1 MIKPAVAGFFNY
13 LTGWRHLSC
22 RIAQDHTLNGSND
35 MTTAISSRNERAF
48 SAPALLVAG
57 AFFMEFLDG
66 TVIAT
71 ALPDMARD
79 FGVSAVE
86 LNIGISAYL
95 ITLAVL
101 IPASGWIAD
110 RFGARAIFTLALAI
124 FTLASVFCGL
134 STEVN
139 TFVAMR
145 ILQGVGGALMVPVG
159 RLAVLRTTPKHL
171 LIKAIATL
179 TWPALVAPIIGPP
192 LGGFITR
199 YASWHWIFFINVP
212 LGLAAIFLSLR
223 LIPDIRETERRSFDL
238 TGFITTAVAMV
249 SLVTAMERLGDR
261 QPAIWPTLALAA
273 LGFGCLLYSIRHFRL
288 AAAPMV
294 RLDALQVPTFRV
306 TMYGGSLFRAS
317 ISAVPFLLPL
327 LFQVGFGMDPFHSG
341 LLVLAVFVG
350 NLTIKPATT
359 PLIRWLGFRRLLLIN
374 GALNVCSLLACAL
387 LTPQTPVWAIM
398 LILYLGGVFRSIQFT
413 GVSTLAFADVPAAQ
427 MSDANTLFSTASQLA
442 VGLGI
447 TLGAIGIRLGEQVG
461 DWLHL
466 STVPG
471 IAFRLSFVFIALI
484 CLVGMID
491 SLHLTKTAGSSVSE
505 KKHK

>member
-1 MIKPAVAGFFNY
+1 MN
-13 LTGWRHLSC
+13 
-22 RIAQDHTLNGSND
+22 
-35 MTTAISSRNERAF
+35 TAISSRDERAF

-79 FGVSAVE
+79 FGVTAVE

-134 STEVN
+134 STEVLI
-139 TFVAMR
+139 FVAMR

-159 RLAVLRTTPKHL
+159 RLAVLRTTPKHQ

-212 LGLAAIFLSLR
+212 LGLAAIILSLR
-223 LIPDIRETERRSFDL
+223 IIPDIRETERRSFDL
-238 TGFITTAVAMV
+238 SGFITTSVAMV

-261 QPAIWPTLALAA
+261 QPQIWPTLALAA
-273 LGFGCLLYSIRHFRL
+273 LGFGCLLYSIRHFRR
-288 AAAPMV
+288 AVAPMV

-466 STVPG
+466 TELPG
-471 IAFRLSFVFIALI
+471 ISFRLSFVFIALI

-491 SLHLTKTAGSSVSE
+491 SLHLAKTAGSSVSE
-505 KKHK
+505 KKK

>member
-1 MIKPAVAGFFNY
+1 MN
-13 LTGWRHLSC
+13 
-22 RIAQDHTLNGSND
+22 
-35 MTTAISSRNERAF
+35 TAISSRDERAF

-79 FGVSAVE
+79 FGVTAVE

-124 FTLASVFCGL
+124 FTLASVLCGL
-134 STEVN
+134 STEVHI
-139 TFVAMR
+139 FVAMR

-159 RLAVLRTTPKHL
+159 RLAVLRTTPKHQ

-212 LGLAAIFLSLR
+212 LGLAAIILSLR
-223 LIPDIRETERRSFDL
+223 IIPDIRETERRSFDL
-238 TGFITTAVAMV
+238 SGFITTSVAMV

-261 QPAIWPTLALAA
+261 QPQIWPTLALAA
-273 LGFGCLLYSIRHFRL
+273 LGFGCLLYSIRHFRR

-447 TLGAIGIRLGEQVG
+447 TLGAIGIRQGEQVG

-466 STVPG
+466 TELPG
-471 IAFRLSFVFIALI
+471 ISFRLSFVFIALI

-491 SLHLTKTAGSSVSE
+491 SLHLAKTAGSSVSE
-505 KKHK
+505 KKK

>member
-1 MIKPAVAGFFNY
+1 MN
-13 LTGWRHLSC
+13 
-22 RIAQDHTLNGSND
+22 
-35 MTTAISSRNERAF
+35 TAISSRDERAF

-79 FGVSAVE
+79 FGVTAVE

-134 STEVN
+134 STEVHI
-139 TFVAMR
+139 FVAMR

-159 RLAVLRTTPKHL
+159 RLAVLRTTPKHQ

-212 LGLAAIFLSLR
+212 LGLAAIILSLR
-223 LIPDIRETERRSFDL
+223 IIPDIRETERRSFDL
-238 TGFITTAVAMV
+238 SGFITTSVAMV

-261 QPAIWPTLALAA
+261 QPQIWPTLALAA
-273 LGFGCLLYSIRHFRL
+273 LGFGCLLYSIRHFRR

-294 RLDALQVPTFRV
+294 RLDSLQVPTFRV

-466 STVPG
+466 TELPG
-471 IAFRLSFVFIALI
+471 ISFRLSFVFIALI

-491 SLHLTKTAGSSVSE
+491 SLHLAKTAGSSVSE
-505 KKHK
+505 KKK

>member
-1 MIKPAVAGFFNY
+1 MN
-13 LTGWRHLSC
+13 
-22 RIAQDHTLNGSND
+22 
-35 MTTAISSRNERAF
+35 TAISSRDERAF

-79 FGVSAVE
+79 FGVTAVE

-134 STEVN
+134 STEVHI
-139 TFVAMR
+139 FVAMR

-159 RLAVLRTTPKHL
+159 RLAVLRTTPKHQ

-212 LGLAAIFLSLR
+212 LGLAAIILLLR
-223 LIPDIRETERRSFDL
+223 IIPDIRETERRSFDL
-238 TGFITTAVAMV
+238 SGFITTSVAMV

-261 QPAIWPTLALAA
+261 QPQIWPTLALAA
-273 LGFGCLLYSIRHFRL
+273 LGFGCLLYSIRHFRR

-387 LTPQTPVWAIM
+387 LTPQTQVWAIM

-466 STVPG
+466 TELPG
-471 IAFRLSFVFIALI
+471 ISFRLSFVFIALI

-491 SLHLTKTAGSSVSE
+491 SLHLAKTAGSSVSE
-505 KKHK
+505 KKK

>member
-1 MIKPAVAGFFNY
+1 MN
-13 LTGWRHLSC
+13 
-22 RIAQDHTLNGSND
+22 
-35 MTTAISSRNERAF
+35 TAISSRDERAF

-79 FGVSAVE
+79 FGVTAVE

-134 STEVN
+134 STEVHI
-139 TFVAMR
+139 FVAMR
-145 ILQGVGGALMVPVG
+145 VGGALMVPVG
-159 RLAVLRTTPKHL
+159 RLAVLRTTPKHQ

-212 LGLAAIFLSLR
+212 LGLAAIILSLR
-223 LIPDIRETERRSFDL
+223 IIPDIRETERRSFDL
-238 TGFITTAVAMV
+238 SGFITTSVAMV

-261 QPAIWPTLALAA
+261 QPQIWPTLALAA
-273 LGFGCLLYSIRHFRL
+273 LGFGCLLYSIRHFRR

-466 STVPG
+466 TELPG
-471 IAFRLSFVFIALI
+471 ISFRLSFVFIALI

-491 SLHLTKTAGSSVSE
+491 SLHLAKTAGSSVSE
-505 KKHK
+505 KKK

>member
-1 MIKPAVAGFFNY
+1 MN
-13 LTGWRHLSC
+13 
-22 RIAQDHTLNGSND
+22 
-35 MTTAISSRNERAF
+35 TAISSRDERAF

-79 FGVSAVE
+79 FGVTAVE

-101 IPASGWIAD
+101 IPASVWIAD

-134 STEVN
+134 STEVHI
-139 TFVAMR
+139 FVAMR

-159 RLAVLRTTPKHL
+159 RLAVLRTTPKHQ

-212 LGLAAIFLSLR
+212 LGLAAIILSLR
-223 LIPDIRETERRSFDL
+223 IIPDIRETERRSFDL
-238 TGFITTAVAMV
+238 SGFITTSVAMV

-261 QPAIWPTLALAA
+261 QPQIWPTLALAA
-273 LGFGCLLYSIRHFRL
+273 LGFGCLLYSIRHFRR

-466 STVPG
+466 TELPG
-471 IAFRLSFVFIALI
+471 ISFRLSFVFIALI

-491 SLHLTKTAGSSVSE
+491 SLHLAKTAGSSVSE
-505 KKHK
+505 KKK

>member
-1 MIKPAVAGFFNY
+1 MN
-13 LTGWRHLSC
+13 
-22 RIAQDHTLNGSND
+22 
-35 MTTAISSRNERAF
+35 TAISSRDERAF

-79 FGVSAVE
+79 FGVTAVE

-134 STEVN
+134 STEVHI
-139 TFVAMR
+139 FVAMR

-159 RLAVLRTTPKHL
+159 RLAVLRTTPKHQ

-212 LGLAAIFLSLR
+212 LGLAAIILSLR
-223 LIPDIRETERRSFDL
+223 IIPDIRETERRSFDL
-238 TGFITTAVAMV
+238 SGFITTSVAMV

-261 QPAIWPTLALAA
+261 QPQIWPTLALAA
-273 LGFGCLLYSIRHFRL
+273 LGFGCLLYSIRHFRR

-374 GALNVCSLLACAL
+374 SALNVCSLLACAL

-413 GVSTLAFADVPAAQ
+413 GLSTLAFADVPAAQ

-466 STVPG
+466 TELPG
-471 IAFRLSFVFIALI
+471 ISFRLSFVFIALI

-491 SLHLTKTAGSSVSE
+491 SLHLAKTAGSSVSE
-505 KKHK
+505 KKK

>member
-1 MIKPAVAGFFNY
+1 MN
-13 LTGWRHLSC
+13 
-22 RIAQDHTLNGSND
+22 
-35 MTTAISSRNERAF
+35 TAISSRDERAF

-79 FGVSAVE
+79 FGVTAVE

-134 STEVN
+134 STEVHI
-139 TFVAMR
+139 FVAMR

-159 RLAVLRTTPKHL
+159 RLAVLRTTPKHQ

-212 LGLAAIFLSLR
+212 LGLAAIILSLR
-223 LIPDIRETERRSFDL
+223 IIPDIRETERRSFDL
-238 TGFITTAVAMV
+238 SGFITTSVAMV

-261 QPAIWPTLALAA
+261 QPQIWPTLALAA
-273 LGFGCLLYSIRHFRL
+273 LGFGCLLYSIRHFRR

-466 STVPG
+466 STLPG
-471 IAFRLSFVFIALI
+471 ISFRLSFVFIALI

-491 SLHLTKTAGSSVSE
+491 SLHLAKTAGSSVSE
-505 KKHK
+505 KKK

>member
-1 MIKPAVAGFFNY
+1 MN
-13 LTGWRHLSC
+13 
-22 RIAQDHTLNGSND
+22 
-35 MTTAISSRNERAF
+35 TAISSRDERAF

-79 FGVSAVE
+79 FGVTAVE

-134 STEVN
+134 STEVHI
-139 TFVAMR
+139 FVAMR

-159 RLAVLRTTPKHL
+159 RLAVLRTTPKHQ

-212 LGLAAIFLSLR
+212 LGLAAIILSLR
-223 LIPDIRETERRSFDL
+223 IIPDIRETERRSFDL
-238 TGFITTAVAMV
+238 SGFITTSVAMV

-261 QPAIWPTLALAA
+261 QPQIWPTLALAA
-273 LGFGCLLYSIRHFRL
+273 LGFGCLLYSIRHFRR

-398 LILYLGGVFRSIQFT
+398 LILYLGGLFRSIQFT
-413 GVSTLAFADVPAAQ
+413 GVSTLAFADVPTAQ

-466 STVPG
+466 TELPG
-471 IAFRLSFVFIALI
+471 ISFRLSFVFIALI

-491 SLHLTKTAGSSVSE
+491 SLHLAKTAGSSVSE
-505 KKHK
+505 KKK

>member
-1 MIKPAVAGFFNY
+1 MN
-13 LTGWRHLSC
+13 
-22 RIAQDHTLNGSND
+22 
-35 MTTAISSRNERAF
+35 TAISSRDERAF

-71 ALPDMARD
+71 ALPDMVRD
-79 FGVSAVE
+79 FGVTAVE

-134 STEVN
+134 STEVHI
-139 TFVAMR
+139 FVAMR

-159 RLAVLRTTPKHL
+159 RLAVLRTTPKHQ

-212 LGLAAIFLSLR
+212 LGLAAIILSLR
-223 LIPDIRETERRSFDL
+223 IIPDIRETERRSFDL
-238 TGFITTAVAMV
+238 SGFITTSVAMV

-261 QPAIWPTLALAA
+261 QPQIWPTLALAA
-273 LGFGCLLYSIRHFRL
+273 LGFGCLLYSIRHFRR

-447 TLGAIGIRLGEQVG
+447 TLGAISIRLGEQVG

-466 STVPG
+466 TELPG
-471 IAFRLSFVFIALI
+471 ISFRLSFVFIALI

-491 SLHLTKTAGSSVSE
+491 SLHLAKTAGSSVSE
-505 KKHK
+505 KKK

>member
-1 MIKPAVAGFFNY
+1 MN
-13 LTGWRHLSC
+13 
-22 RIAQDHTLNGSND
+22 
-35 MTTAISSRNERAF
+35 TAISSRDERAF

-79 FGVSAVE
+79 FGVTAVE
-86 LNIGISAYL
+86 LIIGISAYL

-134 STEVN
+134 STEVHI
-139 TFVAMR
+139 FVTMR

-159 RLAVLRTTPKHL
+159 RLAVLRTTPKHQ

-212 LGLAAIFLSLR
+212 LGLAAIILSLR
-223 LIPDIRETERRSFDL
+223 IIPDIRETERRSFDL
-238 TGFITTAVAMV
+238 SGFITTSVAMV

-261 QPAIWPTLALAA
+261 QPQIWPTLALAA
-273 LGFGCLLYSIRHFRL
+273 LGFGCLLYSIRHFRR

-466 STVPG
+466 TELPG
-471 IAFRLSFVFIALI
+471 ISFRLSFVFIALI

-491 SLHLTKTAGSSVSE
+491 SLHLAKTAGSSVSE
-505 KKHK
+505 KKK

>member
-1 MIKPAVAGFFNY
+1 MN
-13 LTGWRHLSC
+13 
-22 RIAQDHTLNGSND
+22 
-35 MTTAISSRNERAF
+35 TAISSRDERAF

-79 FGVSAVE
+79 FGVTAVE

-134 STEVN
+134 STEVHI
-139 TFVAMR
+139 FVAMR

-159 RLAVLRTTPKHL
+159 RLAVLRTTPKHQ

-212 LGLAAIFLSLR
+212 LGLAAIILSLR
-223 LIPDIRETERRSFDL
+223 IIPDIRETERRSFDL
-238 TGFITTAVAMV
+238 SGFITTSVAMV

-261 QPAIWPTLALAA
+261 QPQIWPTLALAA
-273 LGFGCLLYSIRHFRL
+273 LGFGCLLYSIRHFRR

-466 STVPG
+466 TELPG
-471 IAFRLSFVFIALI
+471 ISFRLSFVFIALI

-491 SLHLTKTAGSSVSE
+491 SLHLAKTAGSSVLE
-505 KKHK
+505 KKK

>member
-1 MIKPAVAGFFNY
+1 MN
-13 LTGWRHLSC
+13 
-22 RIAQDHTLNGSND
+22 
-35 MTTAISSRNERAF
+35 TAISSLDERAF

-79 FGVSAVE
+79 FGVTAVE

-134 STEVN
+134 STEVHI
-139 TFVAMR
+139 FVAMR

-159 RLAVLRTTPKHL
+159 RLAVLRTTPKHQ

-212 LGLAAIFLSLR
+212 LGLAAIILSLR
-223 LIPDIRETERRSFDL
+223 IIPDIRETERRSFDL
-238 TGFITTAVAMV
+238 SGFITTSVAMV

-261 QPAIWPTLALAA
+261 QPQIWPTLALAA
-273 LGFGCLLYSIRHFRL
+273 LGFGCLLYSIRHFRR
-288 AAAPMV
+288 AVAPMV

-466 STVPG
+466 TELPG
-471 IAFRLSFVFIALI
+471 ISFRLSFVFIALI

-491 SLHLTKTAGSSVSE
+491 SLHLAKTAGSSVSE
-505 KKHK
+505 KKK

>member
-1 MIKPAVAGFFNY
+1 MN
-13 LTGWRHLSC
+13 
-22 RIAQDHTLNGSND
+22 
-35 MTTAISSRNERAF
+35 TAISSRDERAF

-79 FGVSAVE
+79 FGVTAVE

-134 STEVN
+134 STEVHI
-139 TFVAMR
+139 FVAMR

-159 RLAVLRTTPKHL
+159 RLAVLRTTPKHQ

-212 LGLAAIFLSLR
+212 LGLAAIILSLR
-223 LIPDIRETERRSFDL
+223 IIPDIRETERRSFDL
-238 TGFITTAVAMV
+238 SGFITTSVAMV

-261 QPAIWPTLALAA
+261 QPQIWPTLALAA
-273 LGFGCLLYSIRHFRL
+273 LGFGCLLYSIRHFRR

-447 TLGAIGIRLGEQVG
+447 TLGAIGIHLGEQVG

-466 STVPG
+466 TELPG
-471 IAFRLSFVFIALI
+471 ISFRLSFVFIALI

-491 SLHLTKTAGSSVSE
+491 SLHLAKTAGSSVSE
-505 KKHK
+505 KKK

>member
-1 MIKPAVAGFFNY
+1 MN
-13 LTGWRHLSC
+13 
-22 RIAQDHTLNGSND
+22 
-35 MTTAISSRNERAF
+35 TAISSRDERAF

-79 FGVSAVE
+79 FGVTAVE

-134 STEVN
+134 STEVHI
-139 TFVAMR
+139 FVAMR

-159 RLAVLRTTPKHL
+159 RLAVLRTTPKHQ

-212 LGLAAIFLSLR
+212 LGLAAIILSLR
-223 LIPDIRETERRSFDL
+223 IIPDIRETERRSFDL
-238 TGFITTAVAMV
+238 SGFITTSVAMV

-261 QPAIWPTLALAA
+261 QPQIWPTLALAA
-273 LGFGCLLYSIRHFRL
+273 LGFGCLLYSIRHFRR

-374 GALNVCSLLACAL
+374 GALNVCSLLARAL
-387 LTPQTPVWAIM
+387 LTPQTQVWAIM

-466 STVPG
+466 TELPG
-471 IAFRLSFVFIALI
+471 ISFRLSFVFIALI

-491 SLHLTKTAGSSVSE
+491 SLHLAKTAGSSVSE
-505 KKHK
+505 KKK

>member
-1 MIKPAVAGFFNY
+1 MN
-13 LTGWRHLSC
+13 
-22 RIAQDHTLNGSND
+22 
-35 MTTAISSRNERAF
+35 TAISSRDERAF

-79 FGVSAVE
+79 FGVTAVE

-134 STEVN
+134 STEVHI
-139 TFVAMR
+139 FVAMR

-159 RLAVLRTTPKHL
+159 RLAVLRTTPKHQ

-212 LGLAAIFLSLR
+212 LGLAAIILSLR
-223 LIPDIRETERRSFDL
+223 IIPDIRETERRSFDL
-238 TGFITTAVAMV
+238 SGFITTSVAMV

-261 QPAIWPTLALAA
+261 QPQIWPTLALAA
-273 LGFGCLLYSIRHFRL
+273 LGFGCLLYSIRHFRR

-466 STVPG
+466 TELPG
-471 IAFRLSFVFIALI
+471 ISFRLSFVFIALI

-491 SLHLTKTAGSSVSE
+491 SLHLAKTAGSSVSE
-505 KKHK
+505 KKKWKKWKKK

>member
-1 MIKPAVAGFFNY
+1 MN
-13 LTGWRHLSC
+13 
-22 RIAQDHTLNGSND
+22 
-35 MTTAISSRNERAF
+35 TAISSRDERAF

-79 FGVSAVE
+79 FGVTAVE

-134 STEVN
+134 STEVHI
-139 TFVAMR
+139 FVAMR

-159 RLAVLRTTPKHL
+159 RLAVLRTTPKHQ

-212 LGLAAIFLSLR
+212 LGLAAIILSLR
-223 LIPDIRETERRSFDL
+223 IIPDIRETERRSFDL
-238 TGFITTAVAMV
+238 SGFITTSVAMV

-261 QPAIWPTLALAA
+261 QPQIWPTLALAA
-273 LGFGCLLYSIRHFRL
+273 LGFGCLLYSIRHFRR

-442 VGLGI
+442 LGLGI

-466 STVPG
+466 TELPG
-471 IAFRLSFVFIALI
+471 ISFRLSFVFIALI

-491 SLHLTKTAGSSVSE
+491 SLHLAKTAGSSVSE
-505 KKHK
+505 KKK

>member
-1 MIKPAVAGFFNY
+1 
-13 LTGWRHLSC
+13 
-22 RIAQDHTLNGSND
+22 
-35 MTTAISSRNERAF
+35 
-48 SAPALLVAG
+48 
-57 AFFMEFLDG
+57 
-66 TVIAT
+66 
-71 ALPDMARD
+71 
-79 FGVSAVE
+79 
-86 LNIGISAYL
+86 
-95 ITLAVL
+95 
-101 IPASGWIAD
+101 
-110 RFGARAIFTLALAI
+110 
-124 FTLASVFCGL
+124 
-134 STEVN
+134 
-139 TFVAMR
+139 
-145 ILQGVGGALMVPVG
+145 MVPVG
-159 RLAVLRTTPKHL
+159 RLAVLRTTPKHQ

-212 LGLAAIFLSLR
+212 LGLAAIILSLR
-223 LIPDIRETERRSFDL
+223 IIPDIRETERRSFDL
-238 TGFITTAVAMV
+238 SGFITTSIAMV

-261 QPAIWPTLALAA
+261 QPQIWPTLALAA
-273 LGFGCLLYSIRHFRL
+273 LGFGCLLYSIRHFRR

-466 STVPG
+466 TELPG
-471 IAFRLSFVFIALI
+471 ISFRLSFVFIALI

-491 SLHLTKTAGSSVSE
+491 SLHLAKTAGSSVSE
-505 KKHK
+505 KKK

>member
-1 MIKPAVAGFFNY
+1 
-13 LTGWRHLSC
+13 
-22 RIAQDHTLNGSND
+22 
-35 MTTAISSRNERAF
+35 
-48 SAPALLVAG
+48 
-57 AFFMEFLDG
+57 MEFLDG

-79 FGVSAVE
+79 FGVTAVE

-134 STEVN
+134 STEVHI
-139 TFVAMR
+139 FVAMR

-159 RLAVLRTTPKHL
+159 RLAVLRTTPKHQ

-212 LGLAAIFLSLR
+212 LGLAAIILSLR
-223 LIPDIRETERRSFDL
+223 IIPDIRETERRSFDL
-238 TGFITTAVAMV
+238 SGFITTSVAMV

-261 QPAIWPTLALAA
+261 QPQIWPTLALAA
-273 LGFGCLLYSIRHFRL
+273 LGFGCLLYSIRHFRR

-461 DWLHL
+461 NWLHL
-466 STVPG
+466 TELPG
-471 IAFRLSFVFIALI
+471 ISFRLSFVFIALI

-491 SLHLTKTAGSSVSE
+491 SLHLAKTAGSSVSE
-505 KKHK
+505 KKK

>member
-1 MIKPAVAGFFNY
+1 MN
-13 LTGWRHLSC
+13 
-22 RIAQDHTLNGSND
+22 
-35 MTTAISSRNERAF
+35 TAISSRDERTF

-79 FGVSAVE
+79 FGVTAVE

-134 STEVN
+134 STEVHI
-139 TFVAMR
+139 FVAMR

-159 RLAVLRTTPKHL
+159 RLAVLRTTPKHQ

-212 LGLAAIFLSLR
+212 LGLAAIILSLR
-223 LIPDIRETERRSFDL
+223 IIPDIRETERRSFDL
-238 TGFITTAVAMV
+238 NGFITTSVAMV

-261 QPAIWPTLALAA
+261 QPQIWPTLALAA
-273 LGFGCLLYSIRHFRL
+273 LGFGCLLYSIRHFRR

-466 STVPG
+466 TELPG
-471 IAFRLSFVFIALI
+471 ISFRLSFVFIALI

-491 SLHLTKTAGSSVSE
+491 SLHLAKTAGSSVSE
-505 KKHK
+505 KKK

>member
-1 MIKPAVAGFFNY
+1 MN
-13 LTGWRHLSC
+13 
-22 RIAQDHTLNGSND
+22 
-35 MTTAISSRNERAF
+35 TAISSRDERAF

-79 FGVSAVE
+79 FGVTAVE

-134 STEVN
+134 STEVHI
-139 TFVAMR
+139 FVAMR

-159 RLAVLRTTPKHL
+159 RLAVLRTTPKHQ

-212 LGLAAIFLSLR
+212 LGLAAIILSLR
-223 LIPDIRETERRSFDL
+223 IIPDIRETERRSFDL
-238 TGFITTAVAMV
+238 SGFITTSVAMV

-261 QPAIWPTLALAA
+261 QPQIWPTLALAA
-273 LGFGCLLYSIRHFRL
+273 LGFGCLLYSIRHFRR

-442 VGLGI
+442 VGPGI

-466 STVPG
+466 TELPG
-471 IAFRLSFVFIALI
+471 ISFRLSFVFIALI

-491 SLHLTKTAGSSVSE
+491 SLHLAKTAGSSVSE
-505 KKHK
+505 KKK

>member
-1 MIKPAVAGFFNY
+1 MN
-13 LTGWRHLSC
+13 
-22 RIAQDHTLNGSND
+22 
-35 MTTAISSRNERAF
+35 TAISSRDERAF

-79 FGVSAVE
+79 FGVTAVE

-134 STEVN
+134 STEVHI
-139 TFVAMR
+139 FVAMR

-159 RLAVLRTTPKHL
+159 RLAVLRTTPKHQ

-212 LGLAAIFLSLR
+212 LGLAAIILSLR
-223 LIPDIRETERRSFDL
+223 IIPDIRETERRSFDL
-238 TGFITTAVAMV
+238 SGFITTSVAMV

-261 QPAIWPTLALAA
+261 QPQIWPTLALAA
-273 LGFGCLLYSIRHFRL
+273 LGFGCLLYSIRHFRR

-466 STVPG
+466 SAVPG
-471 IAFRLSFVFIALI
+471 ISFRLAFVFIAVI

-491 SLHLTKTAGSSVSE
+491 SLHLAKTAGSSVSA
-505 KKHK
+505 KKS

>member
-1 MIKPAVAGFFNY
+1 MN
-13 LTGWRHLSC
+13 
-22 RIAQDHTLNGSND
+22 
-35 MTTAISSRNERAF
+35 TAISSRDERAF

-79 FGVSAVE
+79 FGVTAVE

-124 FTLASVFCGL
+124 FILASVFCGL
-134 STEVN
+134 STEVHI
-139 TFVAMR
+139 FVAMR

-159 RLAVLRTTPKHL
+159 RLAVLRTTPKHQ

-212 LGLAAIFLSLR
+212 LGLAAIILSLR
-223 LIPDIRETERRSFDL
+223 IIPDIRETERRSFDL
-238 TGFITTAVAMV
+238 SGFITTSVAMV

-261 QPAIWPTLALAA
+261 QPQIWPTLALAA
-273 LGFGCLLYSIRHFRL
+273 LGFGCLLYSIRHFRR

-306 TMYGGSLFRAS
+306 TIYGGSLFRAS

-466 STVPG
+466 TELPG
-471 IAFRLSFVFIALI
+471 ISFRLSFVFIALI

-491 SLHLTKTAGSSVSE
+491 SLHLAKTAGSSVSE
-505 KKHK
+505 KKK

>member
-1 MIKPAVAGFFNY
+1 MN
-13 LTGWRHLSC
+13 
-22 RIAQDHTLNGSND
+22 
-35 MTTAISSRNERAF
+35 TAISSRDERAF

-79 FGVSAVE
+79 FGVTAVE

-134 STEVN
+134 STEVHI
-139 TFVAMR
+139 FVAMR

-159 RLAVLRTTPKHL
+159 RLAVLRTTPKHQ

-212 LGLAAIFLSLR
+212 LGLAAIILSLR
-223 LIPDIRETERRSFDL
+223 IIPDIRETERRSFDL
-238 TGFITTAVAMV
+238 SGFINTSVAMV

-261 QPAIWPTLALAA
+261 QPQIWPTLALAA
-273 LGFGCLLYSIRHFRL
+273 LGFGCLLYSIRHFRR

-466 STVPG
+466 TELPG
-471 IAFRLSFVFIALI
+471 ISFRLSFVFIALI

-491 SLHLTKTAGSSVSE
+491 SLHLAKTAGSSVSE
-505 KKHK
+505 KKK